1 MKTRLELLNSL
12 IEFKQPLSSILSSLK
27 TFPWDSDEVLVTF
40 QKEHLIHVVNQY
52 LNNHFSASDV
62 ENWANAIE
70 GREDIGYATQDKD
83 ILNDLIFELANPIL
97 TSPLSPDIAREYL
110 IKLSDLRFSTQVSN

>member
-1 MKTRLELLNSL
+1 MT
-12 IEFKQPLSSILSSLK
+12 FK
-27 TFPWDSDEVLVTF
+27 
-40 QKEHLIHVVNQY
+40 KEHLIHVVSQY

-70 GREDIGYATQDKD
+70 GREDIGYATQDEN
-83 ILNDLIFELANPIL
+83 ILDNISFELANPIL

-110 IKLSDLRFSTQVSN
+110 IKLSGATFSTQISNK

>member
-27 TFPWDSDEVLVTF
+27 TFFWDSDEVLVTLE
-40 QKEHLIHVVNQY
+40 KEHLIHVISQY
-52 LNNHFSASDV
+52 LNNHFSAVDV

-70 GREDIGYATQDKD
+70 GREDIGYATQDED
-83 ILNDLIFELANPIL
+83 ILNNIIFDLANPIL
-97 TSPLSPDIAREYL
+97 TSPLSPEIAREYL
-110 IKLSDLRFSTQVSN
+110 IKLSDSRFSAPISK